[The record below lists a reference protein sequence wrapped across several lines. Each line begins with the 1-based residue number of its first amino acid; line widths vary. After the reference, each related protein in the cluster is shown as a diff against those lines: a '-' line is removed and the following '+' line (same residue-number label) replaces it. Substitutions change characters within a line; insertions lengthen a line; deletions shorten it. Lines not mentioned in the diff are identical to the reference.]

1 MEKTRIQL
9 CGRLSVEIDGV
20 QLAGRLRGKQVP
32 LLLAYLVLNRGRH
45 VGRDELIGALW
56 PNQAPVSQDAALR
69 TLLSRLRS
77 SLGASA
83 LVGRD
88 ELILTLPEPVWID
101 IEAAAS
107 EMTQALDALAQ
118 EDARRAWALAQVP
131 LNIASRGLLPG
142 AQATW
147 LEPPR
152 RELEEV
158 HLLALEVIGRAGLL
172 MGGTQLQSAERA
184 ARTLIESEAYRE
196 SGYVLL
202 MEALAARGNAAE
214 AMRVFDRLRTL
225 LRDELGTSPSPD
237 AIAAHQRLLRPR
249 ARAGGDESLGDPS
262 RAGAPGA
269 AGDWEGIPLPAEL
282 RHRGHGRMIGRAA
295 ELARLEEEWEL
306 ACREARSGRLVLLAG
321 DAGIGK
327 TTLTA
332 DVARRVHEE
341 GAIVLAGRSPRETV
355 VPYQPILEALRH
367 WALNASLTDLRAT
380 AREYGSELSRLIP
393 ELRRRAPDLP
403 PPAVDEPETE
413 RYRLFEAVVGLLTE
427 LSRSAPVLLVLD
439 DLQWADRP
447 TLLLLRH
454 LARVTSPARVLI
466 LAAYRS
472 TERGDTFNSA
482 LTELLRDRL
491 ATQLDIKGLSEPDTA
506 ELVALRARE
515 TPSRSFARALYEE
528 TEGNPFFV
536 EEIVRHLIEAGVH
549 AGSATASELQ
559 SFGLPEGVKQV
570 IAWRLG
576 RLEPPAIEMLRVAA
590 VIGRDVDAALL
601 ERVVLMAEEEFLN
614 ALEEALAAGLLVE
627 ADDRPGAYLFS
638 HALIRE
644 TLYEGMSVPRRAR
657 IHKRV
662 GEAIEATQGRRQ
674 GRYLPELAYH
684 FTRAVADEE
693 DAEEAITYALRA
705 AEQATTMLAH
715 EEAAEHY
722 ARALDVQG
730 RFQPEATARRCEL
743 LLALG
748 EARVRGGERA
758 QASTAFREAAA
769 LAEQLG
775 DGAALARA
783 AIGASRRYVQPP
795 GVVDAELIAMIERAL
810 ELEPD
815 RTLMRVR
822 LLSCLCGAIYY
833 SPERE
838 RMPALSQEAEE
849 IAAELGDPE
858 ARAYAWGARRR
869 VLWDPPHLQER
880 VEASTEMLTLARQ
893 IGNLE
898 LQLQAHAWLVVDLL
912 ERGDRDAVEAQME
925 AFKAGADRLRQPL
938 FEWNLLLWQSMR
950 ALLAGSISRAYQLAG
965 EAIAAGGPAE
975 AVTASQYYA
984 IQLLAIRREQ
994 GRMGELESAGRQLV
1008 ADNPGRPAWRAAL
1021 ANLLCEEG
1029 RLAEAEAE
1037 FERLAAHDFEDVPRD
1052 LDWMIAMTLLSDV
1065 CADLGDARRA
1075 ELLYALL
1082 EPYADVNVVIGFA
1095 AVCLGSAASFLG
1107 KLAATM
1113 GQPELAAQHFER
1125 ALEANRELHAPACLA
1140 RTQVDYARALMSSG
1154 LPRDPRADELLQAAA
1169 RTAAELGLGAVAR
1182 KVERLNAEP
1191 PDCPLARPGTPV

>member
-1 MEKTRIQL
+1 MTRIQL
-9 CGRLSVEIDGV
+9 CGRLSVEIDGT
-20 QLAGRLRGKQVP
+20 QLADRLRGKQVP

-45 VGRDELIGALW
+45 IGRDELIGALW
-56 PNQAPVSQDAALR
+56 PDQAPVSQDAALR

-77 SLGASA
+77 SLGAA
-83 LVGRD
+83 RVAGRD
-88 ELILTLPEPVWID
+88 EVILSLPEPVWID
-101 IEAAAS
+101 IEAAAA
-107 EMTQALDALAQ
+107 EVQRAFDAL
-118 EDARRAWALAQVP
+118 ERGDARRAWALAQVP

-142 AQATW
+142 SQASW

-158 HLLALEVIGRAGLL
+158 HLTALEVIGRAGLA

-184 ARTLIESEAYRE
+184 ARTLIESEPYRE

-202 MEALAARGNAAE
+202 MEALAARGNVAE
-214 AMRVFDRLRTL
+214 AMRVFDSLRTL
-225 LRDELGTSPSPD
+225 LRDELGTLPSGE
-237 AIAAHQRLLRPR
+237 AIAVHDRLLRPQ
-249 ARAGGDESLGDPS
+249 ARGDAEASP
-262 RAGAPGA
+262 AEPGAPT
-269 AGDWEGIPLPAEL
+269 IPLPAEL
-282 RHRGHGRMIGRAA
+282 RHRAQGTMIGRER
-295 ELARLEEEWEL
+295 ELAQLEELWEL
-306 ACREARSGRLVLLAG
+306 ASGQEGSGQLVFLAG

-332 DVARRVHEE
+332 DVARRVHEA

-367 WALNASLTDLRAT
+367 WALNAPASDLSST

-403 PPAVDEPETE
+403 PPPADEPETE

-427 LSRSAPVLLVLD
+427 LSHAAPVLLVLD

-454 LARVTSPARVLI
+454 LARAASPARVLI
-466 LAAYRS
+466 LGAYRS
-472 TERGDTFNSA
+472 TERRGDTFTNA
-482 LTELLRDRL
+482 LAELRRDRL
-491 ATQLDIKGLSEPDTA
+491 ASQLDIGGLSAAATA
-506 ELVALRARE
+506 ELVRLRAGE

-536 EEIVRHLIEAGVH
+536 EEIVRHLLEAGVR
-549 AGSATASELQ
+549 AGSASASVLQ
-559 SFGLPEGVKQV
+559 RFGLPEGVKQV

-576 RLEPPAIEMLRVAA
+576 RLEAPAIELLRVAA
-590 VIGRDVDAALL
+590 VIGREVDATLL
-601 ERVVLMAEEEFLN
+601 ERVVLLAEDEFLS
-614 ALEEALAAGLLVE
+614 ALDEALAAGLLVE
-627 ADDRPGAYLFS
+627 SDEKPGSYVFS

-657 IHKRV
+657 IHRRV

-674 GRYLPELAYH
+674 ARYLPELAHH
-684 FTRAVADEE
+684 FTRGVADAE
-693 DAEEAITYALRA
+693 DAEEAIAYALRA

-730 RFQPEATARRCEL
+730 RFEPEATRRRLEL

-758 QASTAFREAAA
+758 QASSAFREAAA

-783 AIGASRRYVQPP
+783 AVGASRRYVQPP
-795 GVVDAELIAMIERAL
+795 GVVDSELIAMIERAL
-810 ELEPD
+810 ELEP
-815 RTLMRVR
+815 RPSAMRVR
-822 LLSCLCGAIYY
+822 LLACLCGAIYY
-833 SPERE
+833 SRDRD
-838 RMPALSQEAEE
+838 RMSALSQEATD
-849 IAAELGDPE
+849 IAAALGDPE
-858 ARAYAWGARRR
+858 ARAYACGARRR
-869 VLWDPPHLQER
+869 VLWDAPHLQER
-880 VEASTEMLTLARQ
+880 IEASTEMLTLARQ

-912 ERGDRDAVEAQME
+912 ERGDRDAVDAQME
-925 AFKAGADRLRQPL
+925 AFAAGSDRLRQSL
-938 FEWNLLLWQSMR
+938 FEWTGIVWRAMR
-950 ALLAGSISRAYQLAG
+950 ALLAGALDRADRLAA
-965 EAIAAGGPAE
+965 EALAAGAPAE

-984 IQLLAIRREQ
+984 IQILAIRRDQ
-994 GRMGELESAGRQLV
+994 GRMAELEQATRQAV

-1021 ANLLCEEG
+1021 ANMLCEEG
-1029 RLAEAEAE
+1029 RFDEAREE
-1037 FERLAAHDFEDVPRD
+1037 FERLAAHDFEDVPKD

-1065 CADLGDARRA
+1065 CADLEDAERA
-1075 ELLYALL
+1075 ALLYERLA
-1082 EPYADVNVVIGFA
+1082 PYADLNVVIGLA
-1095 AVCLGSAASFLG
+1095 AACLGSASGFLG

-1113 GQPELAAQHFER
+1113 GRAELAAEHFEK
-1125 ALEANRELHAPACLA
+1125 AMAANHELQAPGCLA
-1140 RTQVDYARALMSSG
+1140 RVQVDYARAIATLAPG
-1154 LPRDPRADELLQAAA
+1154 DPRAGELLNAAA
-1169 RTAAELGLGAVAR
+1169 AAAERHGLGAVAR
-1182 KVERLNAEP
+1182 KVAALRDEQGSR
-1191 PDCPLARPGTPV
+1191 V

>member
-1 MEKTRIQL
+1 MTRIQL

-20 QLAGRLRGKQVP
+20 QLAERLRGKQVP

-77 SLGASA
+77 SLGASRVA
-83 LVGRD
+83 GRD
-88 ELILTLPEPVWID
+88 EVILDLPAPIWID
-101 IEAAAS
+101 IEAAAAEVPRS
-107 EMTQALDALAQ
+107 LEALQ
-118 EDARRAWALAQVP
+118 QGDARRAWALAQVP

-142 AQATW
+142 SQASW

-158 HLLALEVIGRAGLL
+158 HLTALEVIGRAGLV

-184 ARTLIESEAYRE
+184 ARSLIESEPYRE

-202 MEALAARGNAAE
+202 MEALAARGNVAE
-214 AMRVFDRLRTL
+214 AMRVFDSLRTL
-225 LRDELGTSPSPD
+225 LRDELGTTPSGE
-237 AIAAHQRLLRPR
+237 AIAVHERLLRPR
-249 ARAGGDESLGDPS
+249 GHRDLEAQPAEP
-262 RAGAPGA
+262 GAPS
-269 AGDWEGIPLPAEL
+269 IPLPAEL
-282 RHRGHGRMIGRAA
+282 RQRAQGAVIGREQ
-295 ELARLEEEWEL
+295 ELAQLEELWQMASGQEG
-306 ACREARSGRLVLLAG
+306 SGRLVFLAG

-332 DVARRVHEE
+332 DVARRVHDA

-367 WALNASLTDLRAT
+367 WALNAPARELSST

-403 PPAVDEPETE
+403 PPPTDEPETE

-427 LSRSAPVLLVLD
+427 LSRAAPVLLVLD

-454 LARVTSPARVLI
+454 LARVTNPARVLI
-466 LAAYRS
+466 MGAYRS
-472 TERGDTFNSA
+472 TERGDTFTNAMS
-482 LTELLRDRL
+482 ELLRDRL
-491 ATQLDIKGLSEPDTA
+491 ASQIEIRGLSETNTA
-506 ELVALRARE
+506 ELVRLRAGE
-515 TPSRSFARALYEE
+515 TPSRSFAHALYEE

-536 EEIVRHLIEAGVH
+536 EEIVRHLLEAGVR
-549 AGSATASELQ
+549 AGSASASVLQ
-559 SFGLPEGVKQV
+559 RFGLPEGVKQV

-576 RLEPPAIEMLRVAA
+576 RLEAPAIELLRVAA
-590 VIGRDVDAALL
+590 VIGPEVDATLL
-601 ERVVLMAEEEFLN
+601 ERVVLLAEDEFLS
-614 ALEEALAAGLLVE
+614 ALDEALAAGLLVE
-627 ADDRPGAYLFS
+627 SDEKAGSYVFS

-674 GRYLPELAYH
+674 ARYLPELAHH
-684 FTRAVADEE
+684 FTRGVVDAE
-693 DAEEAITYALRA
+693 DAEEAIAYALRA

-730 RFQPEATARRCEL
+730 RFEPEATRRRLEL

-758 QASTAFREAAA
+758 QASSAFREAAA
-769 LAEQLG
+769 LAEQL
-775 DGAALARA
+775 DEGAALARA
-783 AIGASRRYVQPP
+783 AVGASRRYVQPP
-795 GVVDAELIAMIERAL
+795 GVVDTELIAMIERAL
-810 ELEPD
+810 ELEPG

-822 LLSCLCGAIYY
+822 LLACLCGAIYY
-833 SPERE
+833 SPDRD
-838 RMPALSQEAEE
+838 RMSALSQEAID
-849 IAAELGDPE
+849 IATELVDPE
-858 ARAYAWGARRR
+858 ARAHACGARRC
-869 VLWDPPHLQER
+869 VLWDAPHLQDR
-880 VEASTEMLTLARQ
+880 IEASTEMLTLARQ

-912 ERGDRDAVEAQME
+912 ERGDRDAVDAQME
-925 AFKAGADRLRQPL
+925 AFAAGADRLRQSL
-938 FEWNLLLWQSMR
+938 FEWTGIVWRAMR
-950 ALLAGSISRAYQLAG
+950 ALLAGALDRADRLAA
-965 EAIAAGGPAE
+965 EALAAGAPAE

-984 IQLLAIRREQ
+984 IQVLAIRRDQ
-994 GRMGELESAGRQLV
+994 GRMGELEQVTRKAV
-1008 ADNPGRPAWRAAL
+1008 AENPGRPAWRAAL
-1021 ANLLCEEG
+1021 VTMLCEEG
-1029 RLAEAEAE
+1029 RVEEAREE
-1037 FERLAAHDFEDVPRD
+1037 FERLAAHDFEDVPKD

-1065 CADLGDARRA
+1065 CADLGDAERA
-1075 ELLYALL
+1075 ELLYDRL
-1082 EPYADVNVVIGFA
+1082 EPYADLNVVIGLA
-1095 AVCLGSAASFLG
+1095 AACLGSAAGFLG

-1113 GQPELAAQHFER
+1113 GRTEVAVEHFER
-1125 ALEANRELHAPACLA
+1125 AIAANHALQAPGCLA
-1140 RTQVDYARALMSSG
+1140 RVQVDYARALWSAG
-1154 LPRDPRADELLQAAA
+1154 DPRAGELLAAA
-1169 RTAAELGLGAVAR
+1169 AAAAERHGLGAVAR
-1182 KVERLNAEP
+1182 KVAALRAES
-1191 PDCPLARPGTPV
+1191 GSPV